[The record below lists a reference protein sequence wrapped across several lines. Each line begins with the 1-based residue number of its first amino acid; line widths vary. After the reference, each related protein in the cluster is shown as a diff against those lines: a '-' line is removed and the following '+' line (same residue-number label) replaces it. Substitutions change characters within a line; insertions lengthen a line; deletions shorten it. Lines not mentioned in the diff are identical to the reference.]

1 MLSNDPLNRKLK
13 QSVYIAN
20 GKTQLTHLKMFK
32 SMIRMIKQAEKVSG
46 VGNLNYY
53 KKNNTKRGGG
63 ANIHTCTSF
72 FK

>member
-1 MLSNDPLNRKLK
+1 MLSNDLLNRKLK

-53 KKNNTKRGGG
+53 Y
-63 ANIHTCTSF
+63 
-72 FK
+72 